1 MKIQLLQGSF
11 SPEESLRLLSQMVQ
25 LKIKYQE
32 DKILQDAAEEDIK
45 WRETKIKK
53 LQHELAELKALIQ
66 NSKNNLTLDGVI
78 SID

>member
-1 MKIQLLQGSF
+1 MKLQLLQGSF

-32 DKILQDAAEEDIK
+32 DKIQQGAAEEDIK

>member
-1 MKIQLLQGSF
+1 MKLQLLQGSF

-32 DKILQDAAEEDIK
+32 DKIQQDAAEEDIK